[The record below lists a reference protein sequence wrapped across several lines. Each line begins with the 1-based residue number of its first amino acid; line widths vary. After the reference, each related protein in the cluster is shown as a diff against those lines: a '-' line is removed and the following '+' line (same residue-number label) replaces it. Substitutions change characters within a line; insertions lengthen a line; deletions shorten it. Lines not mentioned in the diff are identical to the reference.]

1 MPPDNTAHILTKG
14 YQREPA
20 PVTSSQKEDTTG
32 TGAVLPAQRSDERPG
47 AIGGL
52 WPQVFHP
59 AKMNYQEAG
68 GQGGETVLVQISEI
82 KINPGRREAKTEDI
96 RELADS
102 ISEVGLLNPITV
114 DCGHILIAG
123 LHRLEAA
130 KLLGWTEIEC
140 TVSGLEGLQAE
151 LAEIDENFV
160 RAELSPMDY
169 GDLLLR
175 RKEIYEALHPE
186 TKVGI
191 AQAAG
196 MNRAVGNNVTD
207 KMSATLKSF
216 VDDTAEKL
224 GVDPRTV
231 RRDIQTAKNLTPEAK
246 NIIRDADAKIT
257 KKDALNLSRL
267 VPEQQSEAA
276 SQLVAGS
283 IHSVDEYQPPPA
295 EPEPAPPPE
304 APMPAAVPYS
314 SSGRHYASFE
324 ESIADLKNHD
334 KDCSYTPDALLAEL
348 DSFIQKFQK
357 EFEWYSDPFCTVV
370 FPDITPVQFDYL
382 KKRFGTISTAIHDLL
397 QQMKRSMKK

>member
-1 MPPDNTAHILTKG
+1 M
-14 YQREPA
+14 
-20 PVTSSQKEDTTG
+20 
-32 TGAVLPAQRSDERPG
+32 
-47 AIGGL
+47 
-52 WPQVFHP
+52 
-59 AKMNYQEAG
+59 
-68 GQGGETVLVQISEI
+68 LVQISEI

-140 TVSGLEGLQAE
+140 TVSGLKGLQAE

-186 TKVGI
+186 TKAGI

-267 VPEQQSEAA
+267 APEQQTEAA
-276 SQLVAGS
+276 SRLVSGD

-295 EPEPAPPPE
+295 GPEPAEPEPTTEAPPS
-304 APMPAAVPYS
+304 VPYS
-314 SSGRHYASFE
+314 SSGRHFATFE
-324 ESIADLKNHD
+324 ESIADLKNPD
-334 KDCSYTPDALLAEL
+334 KDCSYTPDSLLAEL
-348 DSFIQKFQK
+348 DSFIEKFHR
-357 EFEWYSDPFCTVV
+357 EFAWYSDPFCAAA
-370 FPDITPVQFDYL
+370 FSDISQVQLDNLKERFD
-382 KKRFGTISTAIHDLL
+382 TISTAFHDLL
-397 QQMKRSMKK
+397 KQMKRSMRK